1 MKYTARNGPQ
11 VTLDSQLFRLWDK
24 FLGLYKQDKKG
35 LSNKKKKD
43 ILVGGHSEFFS
54 VYILYINIYY
64 INT

>member
-35 LSNKKKKD
+35 LSNKKKGYTGRWPLR
-43 ILVGGHSEFFS
+43 IFQC
-54 VYILYINIYY
+54 VYIVYKYLLY
-64 INT
+64 